1 MASSPSVTGSPGSS
15 YNGVI
20 GGPSGPPIRAR
31 DSVQRAALGHTGGV
45 AEAARKPASPGA
57 AASDL
62 RRKFEEFAETR
73 DQALRA
79 ELTEAYL
86 PLAASLAARYAGR
99 AELDDL
105 EQAANLA
112 LVKAVDRFDPSKGFE
127 FTTFAWATISGELKR
142 HLRDRSWG
150 LRVPRRVQERF
161 LVTARAA
168 EDLHQQLG
176 RPPTVQELSAL
187 TGLDEEATIEA
198 LEVRS
203 LHRLPSLD
211 APMQGGDGETAEHG
225 SVDESFDKFDDRDLV
240 QRLVGKL
247 GDRERE
253 LLRLRFDEQLTQ
265 SEIAGRIGV
274 SQMHVSRLLSSTL
287 DQLRKLASEP
297 SPV

>member
-1 MASSPSVTGSPGSS
+1 MA
-15 YNGVI
+15 
-20 GGPSGPPIRAR
+20 
-31 DSVQRAALGHTGGV
+31 
-45 AEAARKPASPGA
+45 GA
-57 AASDL
+57 AKEQGQSSGAEL
-62 RRKFEEFAETR
+62 RDKFVRFADTR
-73 DQALRA
+73 DPKLRA

-86 PLAASLAARYAGR
+86 PLAASLAARYSGR
-99 AELDDL
+99 AELEDL

-127 FTTFAWATISGELKR
+127 FTTFAWATIAGELKR
-142 HLRDRSWG
+142 HLRDKSWG

-176 RPPTVQELSAL
+176 RPPTISELSER

-211 APMQGGDGETAEHG
+211 APVQGGDGETMDHG
-225 SVDESFDKFDDRDLV
+225 TVDAAFDLADNRDLV
-240 QRLVGKL
+240 ERLVGQL
-247 GDRERE
+247 PERERE
-253 LLRLRFDEQLTQ
+253 LLRLRFTEQLTQ

-287 DQLRKLASEP
+287 EQLRRMAGEP